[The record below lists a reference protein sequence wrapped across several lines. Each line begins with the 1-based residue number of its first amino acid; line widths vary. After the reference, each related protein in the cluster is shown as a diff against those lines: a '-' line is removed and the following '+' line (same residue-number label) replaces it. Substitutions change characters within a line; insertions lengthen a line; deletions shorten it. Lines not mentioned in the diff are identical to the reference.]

1 MNVKQSIET
10 LLERYNLRQ
19 KIKIEQHR
27 EQRLQNL
34 FTHINKEQMRAIA
47 IEIPNY
53 ALNDDEI
60 DSGLR
65 KVLSNSKCE
74 LLILGDTK

>member
-1 MNVKQSIET
+1 MNVKKSIET

-19 KIKIEQHR
+19 KIKIEQHC
-27 EQRLQNL
+27 EQHLQNL

-53 ALNDDEI
+53 ALNDDEL
-60 DSGLR
+60 DSSLR